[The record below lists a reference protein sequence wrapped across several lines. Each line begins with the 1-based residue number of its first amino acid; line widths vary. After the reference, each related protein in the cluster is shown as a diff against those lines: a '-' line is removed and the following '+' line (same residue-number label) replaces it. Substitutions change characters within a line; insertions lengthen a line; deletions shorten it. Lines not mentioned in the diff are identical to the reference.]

1 MRTTLAIDDDLLN
14 IARSMAEQ
22 RNASIGTVVS
32 ELIRSG
38 LHRRTEYRINDG
50 LPVFDVR
57 DSTQVITLEDV
68 KKAEDEV

>member
-38 LHRRTEYRINDG
+38 LRRRTEYRINDG

-68 KKAEDEV
+68 KKAEDEA